1 MSTHGSLFRWEQH
14 LKTCPKCAASKGPGP
29 DSLCEIGKPLYR
41 KARKALIAK

>member
-14 LKTCPKCAASKGPGP
+14 LKTCAKCAASKGP